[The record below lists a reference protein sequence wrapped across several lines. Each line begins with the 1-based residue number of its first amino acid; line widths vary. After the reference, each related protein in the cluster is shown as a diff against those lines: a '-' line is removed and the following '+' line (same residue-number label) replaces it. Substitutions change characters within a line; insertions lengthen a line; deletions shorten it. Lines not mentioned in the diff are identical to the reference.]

1 MEDRQTRL
9 FLALILSMGIWM
21 GVNYFFFPNTSIKK
35 NTETK
40 QTQSDKTS
48 ENTKQQITSG
58 KTKESNSAD
67 PVVQKEKIT
76 PFDTKKSFIVTDS
89 YIVEFSSLGGKISK
103 FYMKDFT
110 GPNGELIQV
119 ARKNPETVVV
129 DGKSYQAV
137 ELSREKGFDFNFSDS
152 LNELPDS
159 EWNQISFSLEENK
172 TDGSS
177 AYIRFIAL
185 SLDKT
190 YQLTKTFLF
199 FKSENYFKVT
209 FSITNLTK
217 EKLSFASQK
226 NVRYLRTF
234 GSLGP
239 YPKDRPLSDRD
250 TANFFRFYYLG
261 GSFQDTLDGSSS
273 VGFWSSVGN
282 FFTGNSGTDE
292 SFSIKTDKE
301 SGVDFA
307 GTGSRYFIAVA
318 DPLDHKPHGIV
329 LDNRPKNESG
339 TVLVY
344 DNILLNPGEN
354 YNLDFA
360 SYVGIRESEGMA
372 FKNPEL
378 DPSQSKNSPFV
389 GLSSDLNK
397 SFNQGITTPF
407 RNGIIWILKQI
418 YRFTIPNYGWSII
431 IFAILFK
438 LVFYPLNQKQA
449 DSMKKMQELSPQLKT
464 INEKFANDP
473 KMRQQKTMEL
483 YKKNNVNPVG
493 GCLPMVIQ
501 IPIFIALYTAFS
513 DTIDLWNSPFL
524 WVKDLSEPD
533 VIWTSPAIPYF
544 TQTGIGLN
552 LLALLMVGTQVFQTR
567 MTSVSMD
574 PNQKM
579 LMYVMPVMML
589 YIFWNMPSGVTLY
602 WTFQNVL
609 SIGQQWITNHLKKT
623 EEKKKAKV

>member
-1 MEDRQTRL
+1 MEDRQSRL

-21 GVNYFFFPNTSIKK
+21 GVNYFFFPSAPN
-35 NTETK
+35 
-40 QTQSDKTS
+40 KTS
-48 ENTKQQITSG
+48 ETKKTNLDKPSDKKQDQVQ
-58 KTKESNSAD
+58 TKEKKESLPSKEIKRIPSENKKTL
-67 PVVQKEKIT
+67 VVTE
-76 PFDTKKSFIVTDS
+76 S
-89 YIVEFSSLGGKISK
+89 YVVELSSLGGRISK
-103 FYMKDFT
+103 FYVKDFT
-110 GPNGELIQV
+110 APSGELVQV
-119 ARKNPETVVV
+119 ARKDPETLTVG
-129 DGKSYQAV
+129 GKTYYGV
-137 ELSREKGFDFNFSDS
+137 ELSREKGFDFNFTDS

-159 EWNQISFSLEENK
+159 EWNRISFSLEENK
-172 TDGSS
+172 TDRSVVFS
-177 AYIRFIAL
+177 AF
-185 SLDKT
+185 SPDKT
-190 YQLTKTFLF
+190 YQLKKTFRF
-199 FKSENYFKVT
+199 FNGENYFKVT
-209 FSITNLTK
+209 VSVVNLTR

-226 NVRYLRTF
+226 NTQYLRTF

-239 YPKDRPLSDRD
+239 FPKDRPLNDRD
-250 TANFFRFYYLG
+250 TANFFRFYHLG
-261 GSFQDTLDGSSS
+261 GSFNDTLDGSSS
-273 VGFWSSVGN
+273 VGFWSSIGN
-282 FFTGNSGTDE
+282 FFTGNSGADE
-292 SFSIKTDKE
+292 SFSLKTSTE
-301 SGVDFA
+301 GVDFA

-318 DPLDHKPHGIV
+318 DPLDHKPQGIV

-339 TVLVY
+339 AVLVY
-344 DNILLNPGEN
+344 NNITLGPGEV
-354 YNLDFA
+354 YDLDFA
-360 SYVGIRESEGMA
+360 SYVGIRESIGMV
-372 FKNPEL
+372 FHDPEL
-378 DPSQSKNSPFV
+378 DPNQTKNSPFA
-389 GLSSDLNK
+389 GLSSDLGK
-397 SFNQGITTPF
+397 SFNQGMTAPF
-407 RNGIIWILKQI
+407 RNGIIWVLKQI

-449 DSMKKMQELSPQLKT
+449 DSMKKMQELGPQLKT

-473 KMRQQKTMEL
+473 KIRQQKTMEL

-501 IPIFIALYTAFS
+501 IPIFIALYSAFS

-552 LLALLMVGTQVFQTR
+552 LLALLMVGTQIFQTR

-602 WTFQNVL
+602 WTFQNIL

-623 EEKKKAKV
+623 EEKKKTA

>member
-1 MEDRQTRL
+1 MEDRQSRL

-21 GVNYFFFPNTSIKK
+21 GVNYFFFPSAPN
-35 NTETK
+35 
-40 QTQSDKTS
+40 KTS
-48 ENTKQQITSG
+48 ETKKTNLDKPSDKKQDQVQ
-58 KTKESNSAD
+58 TKEKKESLPSKEIKRIPSENKKTL
-67 PVVQKEKIT
+67 VVTE
-76 PFDTKKSFIVTDS
+76 S
-89 YIVEFSSLGGKISK
+89 YVVELSSLGGRISK
-103 FYMKDFT
+103 FYVKDFT
-110 GPNGELIQV
+110 APSGELVQV
-119 ARKNPETVVV
+119 ARKDPETLTV
-129 DGKSYQAV
+129 DGKTYYGV
-137 ELSREKGFDFNFSDS
+137 ELSREKGFDFNFTDS

-159 EWNQISFSLEENK
+159 EWNRISFSLEENK
-172 TDGSS
+172 TDRSVVFS
-177 AYIRFIAL
+177 AF
-185 SLDKT
+185 SPDKT
-190 YQLTKTFLF
+190 YQLKKTFRF
-199 FKSENYFKVT
+199 FNGENYFKVT
-209 FSITNLTK
+209 VSVVNLTK

-226 NVRYLRTF
+226 NIQYLRTF

-239 YPKDRPLSDRD
+239 FPKDRPLNDRD
-250 TANFFRFYYLG
+250 TANFFRFYHLG
-261 GSFQDTLDGSSS
+261 GSFNDTLDGSSS
-273 VGFWSSVGN
+273 VGFWSSIGN
-282 FFTGNSGTDE
+282 FFTGNSGADE
-292 SFSIKTDKE
+292 SFSLKTSTE
-301 SGVDFA
+301 GIDFA

-318 DPLDHKPHGIV
+318 DPLDHKPQGIV

-339 TVLVY
+339 AVLVY
-344 DNILLNPGEN
+344 NNITLGPGEV
-354 YNLDFA
+354 YDLDFA
-360 SYVGIRESEGMA
+360 SYVGIRESIGMV
-372 FKNPEL
+372 FHDPEL
-378 DPSQSKNSPFV
+378 DPNQTKNSPFA
-389 GLSSDLNK
+389 GLSSDLGK
-397 SFNQGITTPF
+397 SFNQGMTAPF
-407 RNGIIWILKQI
+407 RNGIIWVLKQI

-449 DSMKKMQELSPQLKT
+449 DSMKKMQELGPQLKT

-473 KMRQQKTMEL
+473 KIRQQKTMEL

-501 IPIFIALYTAFS
+501 IPIFIALYSAFS

-552 LLALLMVGTQVFQTR
+552 LLALLMVGTQIFQTR

-602 WTFQNVL
+602 WTFQNIL

-623 EEKKKAKV
+623 EEKKKTA

>member
-1 MEDRQTRL
+1 MEDRQSRL

-21 GVNYFFFPNTSIKK
+21 GVNYFFFPSAPN
-35 NTETK
+35 
-40 QTQSDKTS
+40 KTS
-48 ENTKQQITSG
+48 ETKKTNLDKPSDKKQDQVQ
-58 KTKESNSAD
+58 TKEKKESLPSKEIKRIPSENKKTL
-67 PVVQKEKIT
+67 VVTE
-76 PFDTKKSFIVTDS
+76 S
-89 YIVEFSSLGGKISK
+89 YVVELSSLGGRISK
-103 FYMKDFT
+103 FYVKDFT
-110 GPNGELIQV
+110 APSGELVQV
-119 ARKNPETVVV
+119 ARKDPETLTV
-129 DGKSYQAV
+129 DGKTYYGV
-137 ELSREKGFDFNFSDS
+137 ELSREKGFDFNFTDS

-159 EWNQISFSLEENK
+159 EWNRISFSLEENK
-172 TDGSS
+172 TDRSVVFS
-177 AYIRFIAL
+177 AF
-185 SLDKT
+185 SPDKT
-190 YQLTKTFLF
+190 YQLKKTFRF
-199 FKSENYFKVT
+199 FNRENYFKVT
-209 FSITNLTK
+209 VSVVNLTR

-226 NVRYLRTF
+226 NTQYLRTF

-239 YPKDRPLSDRD
+239 FPKDRPLNDRD
-250 TANFFRFYYLG
+250 TANFFRFYHLG
-261 GSFQDTLDGSSS
+261 GSFNDTLDGSSS
-273 VGFWSSVGN
+273 VGFWSSIGN
-282 FFTGNSGTDE
+282 FFTGNSGADE
-292 SFSIKTDKE
+292 SFSLKTSTE
-301 SGVDFA
+301 GVDFA

-318 DPLDHKPHGIV
+318 DPLDHKPQGIV

-339 TVLVY
+339 AVLVY
-344 DNILLNPGEN
+344 NNITLGPGEV
-354 YNLDFA
+354 YDLDFA
-360 SYVGIRESEGMA
+360 SYVGIRESIGMV
-372 FKNPEL
+372 FHDPEL
-378 DPSQSKNSPFV
+378 DPNQTKNSPFA
-389 GLSSDLNK
+389 GLSSDLGK
-397 SFNQGITTPF
+397 SFNQGMTAPF
-407 RNGIIWILKQI
+407 RNGIIWVLKQI

-449 DSMKKMQELSPQLKT
+449 DSMKKMQELGPQLKT

-473 KMRQQKTMEL
+473 KIRQQKTMEL

-501 IPIFIALYTAFS
+501 IPIFIALYSAFS

-552 LLALLMVGTQVFQTR
+552 LLALLMVGTQIFQTR

-602 WTFQNVL
+602 WTFQNIL

-623 EEKKKAKV
+623 EEKKKTA

>member
-1 MEDRQTRL
+1 MEDRQSRL

-21 GVNYFFFPNTSIKK
+21 GVNYFFFPSAP
-35 NTETK
+35 
-40 QTQSDKTS
+40 DKTS
-48 ENTKQQITSG
+48 ETKKTNLDKPSDKKQDQVQ
-58 KTKESNSAD
+58 TKEKKESLPSKEIKKIPSENKKTL
-67 PVVQKEKIT
+67 VVTE
-76 PFDTKKSFIVTDS
+76 S
-89 YIVEFSSLGGKISK
+89 YIVELSSLGGRISK
-103 FYMKDFT
+103 FYVKDFT
-110 GPNGELIQV
+110 APSGELVQV
-119 ARKNPETVVV
+119 ARKDPETLTV
-129 DGKSYQAV
+129 DGKTYYGV
-137 ELSREKGFDFNFSDS
+137 ELSREKGFDFNFTDS

-159 EWNQISFSLEENK
+159 EWNRISFSLEENK
-172 TDGSS
+172 TDRSVVFS
-177 AYIRFIAL
+177 AF
-185 SLDKT
+185 SPDKT
-190 YQLTKTFLF
+190 YQLKKTFRF
-199 FKSENYFKVT
+199 FNGENYFKVT
-209 FSITNLTK
+209 VSVINLTK
-217 EKLSFASQK
+217 EKFSFASQK
-226 NVRYLRTF
+226 NTQYLRTF

-239 YPKDRPLSDRD
+239 FPKDRPLNDRD
-250 TANFFRFYYLG
+250 TANFFRFYHLG
-261 GSFQDTLDGSSS
+261 GSFNDTLDGSSS
-273 VGFWSSVGN
+273 VGFWSSIGN
-282 FFTGNSGTDE
+282 FFTGSSGADE
-292 SFSIKTDKE
+292 SFSLKISTE
-301 SGVDFA
+301 GVDFA

-318 DPLDHKPHGIV
+318 DPLDHKPQGIV

-339 TVLVY
+339 AVLVY
-344 DNILLNPGEN
+344 NNISLGPGEV
-354 YNLDFA
+354 YDLDFA
-360 SYVGIRESEGMA
+360 SYVGIRESVGMI
-372 FKNPEL
+372 FRDPEL
-378 DPSQSKNSPFV
+378 DPNQTKNSPFA
-389 GLSSDLNK
+389 GLSSDLGK
-397 SFNQGITTPF
+397 SFNQGMTAPF
-407 RNGIIWILKQI
+407 RNGIIWVLKQI

-449 DSMKKMQELSPQLKT
+449 DSMKKMQELGPQLKT

-501 IPIFIALYTAFS
+501 IPIFIALYSAFS

-552 LLALLMVGTQVFQTR
+552 LLALLMVGTQIFQTR

-602 WTFQNVL
+602 WTFQNIL

-623 EEKKKAKV
+623 EERKKTV

>member
-1 MEDRQTRL
+1 MEDRQSRL

-21 GVNYFFFPNTSIKK
+21 GVNYFFFPSTPK
-35 NTETK
+35 
-40 QTQSDKTS
+40 KTS
-48 ENTKQQITSG
+48 E
-58 KTKESNSAD
+58 TKEANVDKPSDKKQN
-67 PVVQKEKIT
+67 QIQTEEKKEPQIALPSKETKII
-76 PFDTKKSFIVTDS
+76 PFENKKTLVATES
-89 YIVEFSSLGGKISK
+89 YIVELSSLGGRISK
-103 FYMKDFT
+103 FYVKDFT
-110 GPNGELIQV
+110 GPNGELVQV
-119 ARKNPETVVV
+119 ARKDPEILVV
-129 DGKSYQAV
+129 DGKTYYGV
-137 ELSREKGFDFNFSDS
+137 ELSREKGFDFNFTDS

-159 EWNQISFSLEENK
+159 EWNRIPFSLAENK
-172 TDGSS
+172 ADHSVVFS
-177 AYIRFIAL
+177 AF
-185 SLDKT
+185 SPDKT
-190 YQLTKTFLF
+190 YQLKKTFRF
-199 FKSENYFKVT
+199 FDRENYFKVT
-209 FSITNLTK
+209 VSIINLTK

-226 NVRYLRTF
+226 NIQYLRTF

-239 YPKDRPLSDRD
+239 FPKDRPLNDRD
-250 TANFFRFYYLG
+250 TANFFRFYHLD
-261 GSFQDTLDGSSS
+261 GSFNDTLDGSSS
-273 VGFWSSVGN
+273 VGFWSSIGN
-282 FFTGNSGTDE
+282 FFTGNSGVDE
-292 SFSIKTDKE
+292 SFSLKTSRE
-301 SGVDFA
+301 GVDFA

-318 DPLDHKPHGIV
+318 DPLDHKPQGII

-339 TVLVY
+339 AVLVY
-344 DNILLNPGEN
+344 DNITLGSGEI
-354 YNLDFA
+354 YDLDFA
-360 SYVGIRESEGMA
+360 SYVGIRESIGMV
-372 FKNPEL
+372 FHDPEL
-378 DPSQSKNSPFV
+378 DPAQTKNSPFA

-407 RNGIIWILKQI
+407 RNGIIWVLKQI

-449 DSMKKMQELSPQLKT
+449 NSMKKMQELSPQLKT
-464 INEKFANDP
+464 INEKFANDS
-473 KMRQQKTMEL
+473 KVRQQKTMEL

-552 LLALLMVGTQVFQTR
+552 LLALLMVGTQIFQTR

-609 SIGQQWITNHLKKT
+609 SIGQQWVTNHLKKT
-623 EEKKKAKV
+623 EEKKKAV

>member
-1 MEDRQTRL
+1 MEDRQSRL

-21 GVNYFFFPNTSIKK
+21 GVNYFFFPSAPPKK
-35 NTETK
+35 TPETK
-40 QTQSDKTS
+40 EATSDKPS
-48 ENTKQQITSG
+48 DNKKENKTQTE
-58 KTKESNSAD
+58 KTKEAQITA
-67 PVVQKEKIT
+67 PVKEVKVAPSDI
-76 PFDTKKSFIVTDS
+76 KKTNIVTDS
-89 YIVEFSSLGGKISK
+89 YIVEFSSLGGRISK
-103 FYMKDFT
+103 FYVKDYV
-110 GPNGELIQV
+110 GPNGDLMQV

-137 ELSREKGFDFNFSDS
+137 ELSREKGFDFNFVNS
-152 LNELPDS
+152 LNQLPESD
-159 EWNQISFSLEENK
+159 WNEIPFALEEDKAN
-172 TDGSS
+172 SS
-177 AYIRFIAL
+177 LVFSAV
-185 SLDKT
+185 SPD
-190 YQLTKTFLF
+190 KTFLLKKQYRF
-199 FKSENYFKVT
+199 YPGENYFKISLFIV
-209 FSITNLTK
+209 NLTK

-226 NVRYLRTF
+226 STQYLRTF

-239 YPKDRPLSDRD
+239 LPKDRALNDRD
-250 TANFFRFYYLG
+250 TANFFRFYHIG
-261 GSFQDTLDGSSS
+261 GSFNDTLDGSSS
-273 VGFWSSVGN
+273 LGFWSSVGN
-282 FFTGNSGTDE
+282 FFTGNSGADE
-292 SFSIKTDKE
+292 TFSVKTNAE

-318 DPLDHKPHGIV
+318 DPLDHKPQGIV
-329 LDNRPKNESG
+329 LDNRTKNETG
-339 TVLVY
+339 AVLLY
-344 DNILLNPGEN
+344 DNISLTPGET
-354 YNLDFA
+354 YNLDFGT
-360 SYVGIRESEGMA
+360 YVGVRESEGMV
-372 FKNPEL
+372 FRNPEL
-378 DPSQSKNSPFV
+378 DPNQAKNSPFA
-389 GLSSDLNK
+389 GLSADLNK
-397 SFNQGITTPF
+397 SFNQGMTTPF
-407 RNGIIWILKQI
+407 RNGIIWVLKKI
-418 YRFTIPNYGWSII
+418 YQFTVPNYGWSII

-544 TQTGIGLN
+544 TQTGLGLN
-552 LLALLMVGTQVFQTR
+552 LLALLMVGTQIFQTR

-602 WTFQNVL
+602 WTFQNIL
-609 SIGQQWITNHLKKT
+609 SIAQQWITNHLKKT
-623 EEKKKAKV
+623 EEKKKAKA

>member
-1 MEDRQTRL
+1 M
-9 FLALILSMGIWM
+9 
-21 GVNYFFFPNTSIKK
+21 N
-35 NTETK
+35 
-40 QTQSDKTS
+40 
-48 ENTKQQITSG
+48 
-58 KTKESNSAD
+58 
-67 PVVQKEKIT
+67 
-76 PFDTKKSFIVTDS
+76 
-89 YIVEFSSLGGKISK
+89 
-103 FYMKDFT
+103 
-110 GPNGELIQV
+110 
-119 ARKNPETVVV
+119 
-129 DGKSYQAV
+129 
-137 ELSREKGFDFNFSDS
+137 
-152 LNELPDS
+152 
-159 EWNQISFSLEENK
+159 
-172 TDGSS
+172 
-177 AYIRFIAL
+177 
-185 SLDKT
+185 
-190 YQLTKTFLF
+190 
-199 FKSENYFKVT
+199 
-209 FSITNLTK
+209 
-217 EKLSFASQK
+217 
-226 NVRYLRTF
+226 
-234 GSLGP
+234 
-239 YPKDRPLSDRD
+239 DRD
-250 TANFFRFYYLG
+250 TANFFRFYHLD
-261 GSFQDTLDGSSS
+261 GSFNDTLDGSSS
-273 VGFWSSVGN
+273 VGFWSSIGN
-282 FFTGNSGTDE
+282 FFTGNSGVDE
-292 SFSIKTDKE
+292 SFSLKTGTE
-301 SGVDFA
+301 GVDFA

-318 DPLDHKPHGIV
+318 DPLDHKPQGIV

-339 TVLVY
+339 VVLVY
-344 DNILLNPGEN
+344 NNITLGSGEV
-354 YNLDFA
+354 YDLDFA
-360 SYVGIRESEGMA
+360 SYVGIRESIGMV
-372 FKNPEL
+372 FHDPEL
-378 DPSQSKNSPFV
+378 DPGQTKNSPFT

-397 SFNQGITTPF
+397 SFNQGMTAPF
-407 RNGIIWILKQI
+407 RNGIIWVLKQI

-473 KMRQQKTMEL
+473 KVRQQKTMEL

-552 LLALLMVGTQVFQTR
+552 LLALLMVGTQIFQTR

-609 SIGQQWITNHLKKT
+609 SIGQQWVTNHLKKT
-623 EEKKKAKV
+623 EEKRKAV

>member
-1 MEDRQTRL
+1 MEDRQSRL

-21 GVNYFFFPNTSIKK
+21 GVNYFFFPSAPN
-35 NTETK
+35 
-40 QTQSDKTS
+40 KTS
-48 ENTKQQITSG
+48 ETKKTNLDKPSDKKQDQVQ
-58 KTKESNSAD
+58 TKEKKESLPSKEIKRIPSENRKTL
-67 PVVQKEKIT
+67 VVTE
-76 PFDTKKSFIVTDS
+76 S
-89 YIVEFSSLGGKISK
+89 YVVELSSLGGRISK
-103 FYMKDFT
+103 FYVKDFT
-110 GPNGELIQV
+110 APSGELVQV
-119 ARKNPETVVV
+119 ARKDPETLTV
-129 DGKSYQAV
+129 DGKTYYGV
-137 ELSREKGFDFNFSDS
+137 ELSREKGFDFNFTDS

-159 EWNQISFSLEENK
+159 EWNRISFSLEENK
-172 TDGSS
+172 TDRSVVFS
-177 AYIRFIAL
+177 AF
-185 SLDKT
+185 SPDKT
-190 YQLTKTFLF
+190 YQLKKTFRF
-199 FKSENYFKVT
+199 FNGENYFKVT
-209 FSITNLTK
+209 VSVVNLTK

-226 NVRYLRTF
+226 NIQYLRTF

-239 YPKDRPLSDRD
+239 FPKDRPLNDRD
-250 TANFFRFYYLG
+250 TANFFRFYHLG
-261 GSFQDTLDGSSS
+261 GSFNDTLDGSSS
-273 VGFWSSVGN
+273 VGFWSSIGN
-282 FFTGNSGTDE
+282 FFTGNSGADE
-292 SFSIKTDKE
+292 SFSLKTSTE
-301 SGVDFA
+301 GVDFA

-318 DPLDHKPHGIV
+318 DPLDHKPQGIV

-339 TVLVY
+339 AVLVY
-344 DNILLNPGEN
+344 NNITLGPGEV
-354 YNLDFA
+354 YDLDFA
-360 SYVGIRESEGMA
+360 SYVGIRESIGMV
-372 FKNPEL
+372 FHDPEL
-378 DPSQSKNSPFV
+378 DPNQTKNSPFA
-389 GLSSDLNK
+389 GLSSDLGK
-397 SFNQGITTPF
+397 SFNQGMTAPF
-407 RNGIIWILKQI
+407 RNGIIWVLKQI

-449 DSMKKMQELSPQLKT
+449 DSMKKMQELGPQLKT

-473 KMRQQKTMEL
+473 KIRQQKTMEL

-501 IPIFIALYTAFS
+501 IPIFIALYSAFS

-552 LLALLMVGTQVFQTR
+552 LLALLMVGTQIFQTR

-602 WTFQNVL
+602 WTFQNIL

-623 EEKKKAKV
+623 EEKKKTV

>member
-1 MEDRQTRL
+1 MEDRQSRL

-21 GVNYFFFPNTSIKK
+21 GVNYFFFPNTSTKK

-48 ENTKQQITSG
+48 ENTKQQIVSE
-58 KTKESNSAD
+58 KTKESNSIGPA
-67 PVVQKEKIT
+67 VQKEKIT
-76 PFDTKKSFIVTDS
+76 PSDAKKNFIVTDS
-89 YIVEFSSLGGKISK
+89 YIVEFSSLGGRISK
-103 FYMKDFT
+103 FYVKDFT
-110 GPNGELIQV
+110 SPNGELIQV
-119 ARKNPETVVV
+119 ARKNPETIVV

-137 ELSREKGFDFNFSDS
+137 ELSRDKGFDFNFSDS
-152 LNELPDS
+152 LVEISDS
-159 EWNQISFSLEENK
+159 PWNYIQFSLTEDKINHIVSFSAVSP
-172 TDGSS
+172 DRS
-177 AYIRFIAL
+177 
-185 SLDKT
+185 
-190 YQLTKTFLF
+190 YQLKKEFRF
-199 FKSENYFKVT
+199 YPSENYFKL
-209 FSITNLTK
+209 SISIVNLSN

-226 NVRYLRTF
+226 NIRYLRTF

-239 YPKDRPLSDRD
+239 YPKDRPLTDRD
-250 TANFFRFYYLG
+250 TANFFRFYHLG

-301 SGVDFA
+301 SGLDFA

-318 DPLDHKPHGIV
+318 DPLDHKPQGIV

-339 TVLVY
+339 AVLVY
-344 DNILLNPGEN
+344 DNILLSPGEK

-378 DPSQSKNSPFV
+378 DPSQVKNSPFV

>member
-1 MEDRQTRL
+1 MEDRQSRL

-21 GVNYFFFPNTSIKK
+21 GVNYFFFPSAPN
-35 NTETK
+35 
-40 QTQSDKTS
+40 KTS
-48 ENTKQQITSG
+48 ETKKTNLDKPSDKKQDQVQ
-58 KTKESNSAD
+58 TKEKKESLPSKEIKRIPSENKKTL
-67 PVVQKEKIT
+67 VVTE
-76 PFDTKKSFIVTDS
+76 S
-89 YIVEFSSLGGKISK
+89 YVVELSSLGGRISK
-103 FYMKDFT
+103 FYVKDFT
-110 GPNGELIQV
+110 APSGELVQV
-119 ARKNPETVVV
+119 ARKDPETLTV
-129 DGKSYQAV
+129 DGKTYYGV
-137 ELSREKGFDFNFSDS
+137 ELSREKGFDFNFTDS

-159 EWNQISFSLEENK
+159 EWNRISFSLEENK
-172 TDGSS
+172 TDRSVVFS
-177 AYIRFIAL
+177 AF
-185 SLDKT
+185 SPDKT
-190 YQLTKTFLF
+190 YQLKKTFRF
-199 FKSENYFKVT
+199 FNGENYFKVT
-209 FSITNLTK
+209 VSVVNLTK

-226 NVRYLRTF
+226 NIQYLRTF

-239 YPKDRPLSDRD
+239 FPKDRPLNDRD
-250 TANFFRFYYLG
+250 TANFFRFYHLG
-261 GSFQDTLDGSSS
+261 GSFNDTLDGSSS
-273 VGFWSSVGN
+273 VGFWSSIGN
-282 FFTGNSGTDE
+282 FFTGNSGADE
-292 SFSIKTDKE
+292 SFSLKTSTE
-301 SGVDFA
+301 GVDFA

-318 DPLDHKPHGIV
+318 DPLDHKPQGIV

-339 TVLVY
+339 AVLVY
-344 DNILLNPGEN
+344 NNITLDPGEV
-354 YNLDFA
+354 YDLDFA
-360 SYVGIRESEGMA
+360 SYVGIRESIGMV
-372 FKNPEL
+372 FHDPEL
-378 DPSQSKNSPFV
+378 DPNQTKNSPFA
-389 GLSSDLNK
+389 GLSSDLGK
-397 SFNQGITTPF
+397 SFNQGMTAPF
-407 RNGIIWILKQI
+407 RNGIIWVLKQI

-449 DSMKKMQELSPQLKT
+449 DSMKKMQELGPQLKT

-473 KMRQQKTMEL
+473 KIRQQKTMEL

-501 IPIFIALYTAFS
+501 IPIFIALYSAFS

-552 LLALLMVGTQVFQTR
+552 LLALLMVGTQIFQTR

-602 WTFQNVL
+602 WTFQNIL

-623 EEKKKAKV
+623 EEKKKTA

>member
-1 MEDRQTRL
+1 MEDRQSRL

-21 GVNYFFFPNTSIKK
+21 GVNYFFFPSAPN
-35 NTETK
+35 
-40 QTQSDKTS
+40 KTS
-48 ENTKQQITSG
+48 ETKKTNLDKPSDKKQDQVQ
-58 KTKESNSAD
+58 TKEKKESLPSKEIKRIPSENKKTL
-67 PVVQKEKIT
+67 VVTE
-76 PFDTKKSFIVTDS
+76 S
-89 YIVEFSSLGGKISK
+89 YVVELSSLGGRISK
-103 FYMKDFT
+103 FYVKDFT
-110 GPNGELIQV
+110 APSGELVQV
-119 ARKNPETVVV
+119 ARKDPETLTV
-129 DGKSYQAV
+129 DGKTYYGV
-137 ELSREKGFDFNFSDS
+137 ELSREKGFDFNFTDS

-159 EWNQISFSLEENK
+159 EWNRISFSLEENK
-172 TDGSS
+172 TDRSVVFS
-177 AYIRFIAL
+177 AF
-185 SLDKT
+185 SPDKT
-190 YQLTKTFLF
+190 YQLKKTFRF
-199 FKSENYFKVT
+199 FNGENYFKVT
-209 FSITNLTK
+209 VSVVNLTK

-226 NVRYLRTF
+226 NIQYLRTF

-239 YPKDRPLSDRD
+239 FPKDRPLNDRD
-250 TANFFRFYYLG
+250 TANFFRFYHLG
-261 GSFQDTLDGSSS
+261 GSFNDTLDGSSS
-273 VGFWSSVGN
+273 VGFWSSIGN
-282 FFTGNSGTDE
+282 FFTGNSGADE
-292 SFSIKTDKE
+292 SFSLKTSTE
-301 SGVDFA
+301 GVDFA

-318 DPLDHKPHGIV
+318 DPLDHKPQGIV

-339 TVLVY
+339 AVLVY
-344 DNILLNPGEN
+344 NNITLGPGEV
-354 YNLDFA
+354 YDLDFA
-360 SYVGIRESEGMA
+360 SYVGIRESIGMV
-372 FKNPEL
+372 FHDPEL
-378 DPSQSKNSPFV
+378 DPNQTKNSPFA
-389 GLSSDLNK
+389 GLSSDLGK
-397 SFNQGITTPF
+397 SFNQGMTAPF
-407 RNGIIWILKQI
+407 RNGIIWVLKQI

-449 DSMKKMQELSPQLKT
+449 DSMKKMQELGPQLKT

-473 KMRQQKTMEL
+473 KIRQQKTMEL

-501 IPIFIALYTAFS
+501 IPIFIALYSAFS

-552 LLALLMVGTQVFQTR
+552 LLALLMVGTQIFQTR

-602 WTFQNVL
+602 WTFQNIL

-623 EEKKKAKV
+623 EEKKKTA

>member
-1 MEDRQTRL
+1 MEDRQSRL

-21 GVNYFFFPNTSIKK
+21 GVNYFFFPSAPNKIS
-35 NTETK
+35 ETK
-40 QTQSDKTS
+40 KTNLDKPSDKKQDQVQTKEKKESLPSKEIKRIPS
-48 ENTKQQITSG
+48 ENK
-58 KTKESNSAD
+58 KTLVVTESY
-67 PVVQKEKIT
+67 VVEL
-76 PFDTKKSFIVTDS
+76 
-89 YIVEFSSLGGKISK
+89 SSLGGRISK
-103 FYMKDFT
+103 FYVKDFT
-110 GPNGELIQV
+110 APSGELVQV
-119 ARKNPETVVV
+119 ARKDPETLTV
-129 DGKSYQAV
+129 DGKTYYGV
-137 ELSREKGFDFNFSDS
+137 ELSREKGFDFNFTDS

-159 EWNQISFSLEENK
+159 EWNRISFSLEENK
-172 TDGSS
+172 TDRSVVFS
-177 AYIRFIAL
+177 AF
-185 SLDKT
+185 SPDKT
-190 YQLTKTFLF
+190 YQLKKTFRF
-199 FKSENYFKVT
+199 FNGENYFKVT
-209 FSITNLTK
+209 VSVVNLTK

-226 NVRYLRTF
+226 NIQYLRTF

-239 YPKDRPLSDRD
+239 FPKDRPLNDRD
-250 TANFFRFYYLG
+250 TANFFRFYHLG
-261 GSFQDTLDGSSS
+261 GSFNDTLDGSSS
-273 VGFWSSVGN
+273 VGFWSSIGN
-282 FFTGNSGTDE
+282 FFTGNSGADE
-292 SFSIKTDKE
+292 SFSLKTSTE
-301 SGVDFA
+301 GVDFA

-318 DPLDHKPHGIV
+318 DPLDHKPQGIV

-339 TVLVY
+339 AVLVY
-344 DNILLNPGEN
+344 NNITLGPGEV
-354 YNLDFA
+354 YDLDFA
-360 SYVGIRESEGMA
+360 SYVGIRESIGMV
-372 FKNPEL
+372 FHDPEL
-378 DPSQSKNSPFV
+378 DPNQTKNSPFA
-389 GLSSDLNK
+389 GLSSDLGK
-397 SFNQGITTPF
+397 SFNQGMTAPF

-449 DSMKKMQELSPQLKT
+449 DSMKKMQELGPQLKT

-473 KMRQQKTMEL
+473 KIRQQKTMEL

-501 IPIFIALYTAFS
+501 IPIFIALYSAFS

-552 LLALLMVGTQVFQTR
+552 LLALLMVGTQIFQTR

-602 WTFQNVL
+602 WTFQNIL

-623 EEKKKAKV
+623 EEKKKTA

>member
-1 MEDRQTRL
+1 MEDRQSRL

-21 GVNYFFFPNTSIKK
+21 GVNYFFFPSAPN
-35 NTETK
+35 
-40 QTQSDKTS
+40 KTS
-48 ENTKQQITSG
+48 ETKKTNLDKPSDKKQDQVQ
-58 KTKESNSAD
+58 TKEKKESLPSKEIKRIPSENKKTL
-67 PVVQKEKIT
+67 VVTE
-76 PFDTKKSFIVTDS
+76 S
-89 YIVEFSSLGGKISK
+89 YVVELSSLGGRISK
-103 FYMKDFT
+103 FYVKDFT
-110 GPNGELIQV
+110 APSGELVQV
-119 ARKNPETVVV
+119 ARKDPETLTV
-129 DGKSYQAV
+129 DGKTYYGV
-137 ELSREKGFDFNFSDS
+137 ELSREKGFDFNFTDS

-159 EWNQISFSLEENK
+159 EWNRISFSLEENK
-172 TDGSS
+172 TDRSVVFS
-177 AYIRFIAL
+177 AF
-185 SLDKT
+185 SPDKT
-190 YQLTKTFLF
+190 YQLKKTFRF
-199 FKSENYFKVT
+199 FNGENYFKVT
-209 FSITNLTK
+209 VSVVNLTK

-226 NVRYLRTF
+226 NIQYLRTF

-239 YPKDRPLSDRD
+239 FPKDRPLNDRD
-250 TANFFRFYYLG
+250 TANFFRFYHLG
-261 GSFQDTLDGSSS
+261 GSFNDTLDGSSS
-273 VGFWSSVGN
+273 VGFWSSIGN
-282 FFTGNSGTDE
+282 FFTGNSGADE
-292 SFSIKTDKE
+292 SFSLKTSTE
-301 SGVDFA
+301 GVDFA

-318 DPLDHKPHGIV
+318 DPLDHKPQGIV

-339 TVLVY
+339 AVLVY
-344 DNILLNPGEN
+344 NNITLGPGEV
-354 YNLDFA
+354 YDLDFA
-360 SYVGIRESEGMA
+360 SYVGIRESIGMV
-372 FKNPEL
+372 FHDPEL
-378 DPSQSKNSPFV
+378 DPNQTKNSPFA
-389 GLSSDLNK
+389 GLSSDLGK
-397 SFNQGITTPF
+397 SFNQGMTAPF

-449 DSMKKMQELSPQLKT
+449 DSMKKMQELGPQLKT

-473 KMRQQKTMEL
+473 KIRQQKTMEL

-501 IPIFIALYTAFS
+501 IPIFIALYSAFS

-552 LLALLMVGTQVFQTR
+552 LLALLMVGTQIFQTR

-602 WTFQNVL
+602 WTFQNIL

-623 EEKKKAKV
+623 EEKKKTA

>member
-1 MEDRQTRL
+1 MEDRQSRL

-21 GVNYFFFPNTSIKK
+21 GVNYFFFPSAPN
-35 NTETK
+35 
-40 QTQSDKTS
+40 KTS
-48 ENTKQQITSG
+48 ETKKTNLDKPSDKKQDQVQ
-58 KTKESNSAD
+58 TKEKKESLPSKEIKRIPSENKKTL
-67 PVVQKEKIT
+67 VVTE
-76 PFDTKKSFIVTDS
+76 S
-89 YIVEFSSLGGKISK
+89 YVVELSSLGGRISK
-103 FYMKDFT
+103 FYVKDFT
-110 GPNGELIQV
+110 APSGELVQV
-119 ARKNPETVVV
+119 ARKDPETLTV
-129 DGKSYQAV
+129 DGKTYYGV
-137 ELSREKGFDFNFSDS
+137 ELSREKGFDFNFTDS

-159 EWNQISFSLEENK
+159 EWNRISFSLEENK
-172 TDGSS
+172 TDRSVVFS
-177 AYIRFIAL
+177 AF
-185 SLDKT
+185 SPDKT
-190 YQLTKTFLF
+190 YQLKKTFRF
-199 FKSENYFKVT
+199 FNGENYFKVT
-209 FSITNLTK
+209 VSVVNLTK

-226 NVRYLRTF
+226 NTQYLRTF

-239 YPKDRPLSDRD
+239 FPKDRPLNDRD
-250 TANFFRFYYLG
+250 TANFFRFYHLG
-261 GSFQDTLDGSSS
+261 GSFNDTLDGSSS
-273 VGFWSSVGN
+273 VGFWSSIGN
-282 FFTGNSGTDE
+282 FFTGNSGADE
-292 SFSIKTDKE
+292 SFSLKTSTE
-301 SGVDFA
+301 GVDFA

-318 DPLDHKPHGIV
+318 DPLDHKPQGIV

-339 TVLVY
+339 AVLVY
-344 DNILLNPGEN
+344 NNITLGPGEV
-354 YNLDFA
+354 YDLDFA
-360 SYVGIRESEGMA
+360 SYVGIRESIGMV
-372 FKNPEL
+372 FHDPEL
-378 DPSQSKNSPFV
+378 DPNQTKNSPFA
-389 GLSSDLNK
+389 GLSSDLGK
-397 SFNQGITTPF
+397 SFNQGMTAPF
-407 RNGIIWILKQI
+407 RNGIIWVLKQI

-449 DSMKKMQELSPQLKT
+449 DSMKKMQELGPQLKT

-473 KMRQQKTMEL
+473 KIRQQKTMEL

-501 IPIFIALYTAFS
+501 IPIFIALYSAFS

-552 LLALLMVGTQVFQTR
+552 LLALLMVGTQIFQTR

-602 WTFQNVL
+602 WTFQNIL

-623 EEKKKAKV
+623 EEKKKTV

>member
-1 MEDRQTRL
+1 MEDRQSRL

-21 GVNYFFFPNTSIKK
+21 GVNYFFFPSAPN
-35 NTETK
+35 
-40 QTQSDKTS
+40 KTS
-48 ENTKQQITSG
+48 ETKKTNLDKPSDKKQDQVQ
-58 KTKESNSAD
+58 TKEKKESLPSKEIKRIPSENRKTL
-67 PVVQKEKIT
+67 VVTE
-76 PFDTKKSFIVTDS
+76 S
-89 YIVEFSSLGGKISK
+89 YVVELSSLGGRISK
-103 FYMKDFT
+103 FYVKDFT
-110 GPNGELIQV
+110 APSGELVQV
-119 ARKNPETVVV
+119 ARKDPETLTV
-129 DGKSYQAV
+129 DGKTYYGV
-137 ELSREKGFDFNFSDS
+137 ELSREKGFDFNFTDS

-159 EWNQISFSLEENK
+159 EWNRISFSLEENK
-172 TDGSS
+172 TDRSVVFS
-177 AYIRFIAL
+177 AF
-185 SLDKT
+185 SPDKT
-190 YQLTKTFLF
+190 YQLKKTFRF
-199 FKSENYFKVT
+199 FNGENYFKVT
-209 FSITNLTK
+209 VSVVNLTK

-226 NVRYLRTF
+226 NIQYLRTF

-239 YPKDRPLSDRD
+239 FPKDRPLNDRD
-250 TANFFRFYYLG
+250 TANFFRFYHLG
-261 GSFQDTLDGSSS
+261 GSFNDTLDGSSS
-273 VGFWSSVGN
+273 VGFWSSIGN
-282 FFTGNSGTDE
+282 FFTGNSGADE
-292 SFSIKTDKE
+292 SFSLKTSTE
-301 SGVDFA
+301 GVDFA

-318 DPLDHKPHGIV
+318 DPLDHKPQGIV

-339 TVLVY
+339 AVLVY
-344 DNILLNPGEN
+344 NNITLGPGEV
-354 YNLDFA
+354 YDLDFA
-360 SYVGIRESEGMA
+360 SYVGIRESIGMV
-372 FKNPEL
+372 FHDPEL
-378 DPSQSKNSPFV
+378 DPNQTKNSPFA
-389 GLSSDLNK
+389 GLSSDLGK
-397 SFNQGITTPF
+397 SFNQGMTAPF

-449 DSMKKMQELSPQLKT
+449 DSMKKMQELGPQLKT

-473 KMRQQKTMEL
+473 KIRQQKTMEL

-501 IPIFIALYTAFS
+501 IPIFIALYSAFS

-552 LLALLMVGTQVFQTR
+552 LLALLMVGTQIFQTR

-602 WTFQNVL
+602 WTFQNIL

-623 EEKKKAKV
+623 EEKKKTA

>member
-1 MEDRQTRL
+1 MEDRQSRL

-21 GVNYFFFPNTSIKK
+21 GVNYFFFPSAPN
-35 NTETK
+35 
-40 QTQSDKTS
+40 KTS
-48 ENTKQQITSG
+48 ETKKTNLDKPSDKKQDQVQ
-58 KTKESNSAD
+58 TKEKKESLPSKEIKRIPSENKKTL
-67 PVVQKEKIT
+67 VVTE
-76 PFDTKKSFIVTDS
+76 S
-89 YIVEFSSLGGKISK
+89 YVVELSSLGGRISK
-103 FYMKDFT
+103 FYVKDFT
-110 GPNGELIQV
+110 APSGELVQV
-119 ARKNPETVVV
+119 ARKDPETLTV
-129 DGKSYQAV
+129 DGKTYYGV
-137 ELSREKGFDFNFSDS
+137 ELSREKGFDFNFTDS

-159 EWNQISFSLEENK
+159 EWNRISFSLEENK
-172 TDGSS
+172 TDRSVVFS
-177 AYIRFIAL
+177 AF
-185 SLDKT
+185 SPDKT
-190 YQLTKTFLF
+190 YQLKKTFRF
-199 FKSENYFKVT
+199 FNGENYFKVT
-209 FSITNLTK
+209 VSVVNLTR

-226 NVRYLRTF
+226 NIQYLRTF

-239 YPKDRPLSDRD
+239 FPKDRPLNDRD
-250 TANFFRFYYLG
+250 TANFFRFYHLG
-261 GSFQDTLDGSSS
+261 GSFNDTLDGSSS
-273 VGFWSSVGN
+273 VGFWSSIGN
-282 FFTGNSGTDE
+282 FFTGNSGADE
-292 SFSIKTDKE
+292 SFSLKTSTE
-301 SGVDFA
+301 GVDFA

-318 DPLDHKPHGIV
+318 DPLDHKPQGIV

-339 TVLVY
+339 AVLVY
-344 DNILLNPGEN
+344 NNITLGPGEV
-354 YNLDFA
+354 YDLDFA
-360 SYVGIRESEGMA
+360 SYVGIRESIGMV
-372 FKNPEL
+372 FHDPEL
-378 DPSQSKNSPFV
+378 DPNQTKNSPFA
-389 GLSSDLNK
+389 GLSSDLGK
-397 SFNQGITTPF
+397 SFNQGMTAPF

-449 DSMKKMQELSPQLKT
+449 DSMKKMQELGPQLKT

-473 KMRQQKTMEL
+473 KIRQQKTMEL

-501 IPIFIALYTAFS
+501 IPIFIALYSAFS

-552 LLALLMVGTQVFQTR
+552 LLALLMVGTQIFQTR

-602 WTFQNVL
+602 WTFQNIL

-623 EEKKKAKV
+623 EEKKKTA

>member
-1 MEDRQTRL
+1 MEDRQSRL

-21 GVNYFFFPNTSIKK
+21 GVNYFFFPSAPN
-35 NTETK
+35 
-40 QTQSDKTS
+40 KTS
-48 ENTKQQITSG
+48 ETKKTNLDKPSDKKQDQVQ
-58 KTKESNSAD
+58 TKEKKESLPSKEIKRIPSENKKTL
-67 PVVQKEKIT
+67 VVTE
-76 PFDTKKSFIVTDS
+76 S
-89 YIVEFSSLGGKISK
+89 YVVELSSLGGRISK
-103 FYMKDFT
+103 FYVKDFT
-110 GPNGELIQV
+110 APSGELVQV
-119 ARKNPETVVV
+119 ARKDPETLTV
-129 DGKSYQAV
+129 DGKTYYGV
-137 ELSREKGFDFNFSDS
+137 ELSREKGFDFNFTDS

-159 EWNQISFSLEENK
+159 EWNRISFSLEENK
-172 TDGSS
+172 TDRSVVFS
-177 AYIRFIAL
+177 AF
-185 SLDKT
+185 SPDKT
-190 YQLTKTFLF
+190 YQLKKTFRF
-199 FKSENYFKVT
+199 FNGENYFKVT
-209 FSITNLTK
+209 VSVVNLTR

-226 NVRYLRTF
+226 NTQYLRTF

-239 YPKDRPLSDRD
+239 FPKDRPLNDRD
-250 TANFFRFYYLG
+250 TANFFRFYHLG
-261 GSFQDTLDGSSS
+261 GSFNDTLDGSSS
-273 VGFWSSVGN
+273 VGFWSSIGN
-282 FFTGNSGTDE
+282 FFTGNSGADE
-292 SFSIKTDKE
+292 SFSLKTSTE
-301 SGVDFA
+301 GVDFA

-318 DPLDHKPHGIV
+318 DPLDHKPQGIV

-339 TVLVY
+339 AILVY
-344 DNILLNPGEN
+344 NNITLGPGEV
-354 YNLDFA
+354 YDLDFA
-360 SYVGIRESEGMA
+360 SYVGIRESIGMV
-372 FKNPEL
+372 FHDPEL
-378 DPSQSKNSPFV
+378 DPNQTKNSPFA
-389 GLSSDLNK
+389 GLSSDLGK
-397 SFNQGITTPF
+397 SFNQGMTAPF
-407 RNGIIWILKQI
+407 RNGIIWVLKQI

-449 DSMKKMQELSPQLKT
+449 DSMKKMQELGPQLKT

-473 KMRQQKTMEL
+473 KIRQQKTMEL

-501 IPIFIALYTAFS
+501 IPIFIALYSAFS

-552 LLALLMVGTQVFQTR
+552 LLALLMVGTQIFQTR

-602 WTFQNVL
+602 WTFQNIL

-623 EEKKKAKV
+623 EEKKKTA

>member
-1 MEDRQTRL
+1 MEDRQSRL

-21 GVNYFFFPNTSIKK
+21 GVNYFFFPSAPPKK
-35 NTETK
+35 PSETK
-40 QTQSDKTS
+40 EANSDKPS
-48 ENTKQQITSG
+48 EKKQDQVQTE
-58 KTKESNSAD
+58 KKKESLTAA
-67 PVVQKEKIT
+67 PVQE
-76 PFDTKKSFIVTDS
+76 TKVIPTESKKTLVVTDS
-89 YIVEFSSLGGKISK
+89 YIVEFSSLGGRISK
-103 FYMKDFT
+103 FYMKDH
-110 GPNGELIQV
+110 NGADGQPIQV
-119 ARKNPETVVV
+119 ARKNPETLTV
-129 DGKSYQAV
+129 DGKTYQGV
-137 ELSREKGFDFNFSDS
+137 ELSREKGFDFNFTDS
-152 LNELPDS
+152 LNALPNSD
-159 EWNQISFSLEENK
+159 WNQVSFTMEENK
-172 TDGSS
+172 ADRTVVFS
-177 AYIRFIAL
+177 AL
-185 SLDKT
+185 SSDKT
-190 YQLTKTFLF
+190 YQLKKTFRF
-199 FKSENYFKVT
+199 FPGENYFKVT
-209 FSITNLTK
+209 VSIVNLTK
-217 EKLSFASQK
+217 DKLSFASQK
-226 NVRYLRTF
+226 NTQYLRTF

-239 YPKDRPLSDRD
+239 YPKDRALNDRD
-250 TANFFRFYYLG
+250 TANFFRFYHLG
-261 GSFQDTLDGSSS
+261 GSFNDTLDGSSS

-282 FFTGNSGTDE
+282 FFTGSSGADE
-292 SFSIKTDKE
+292 SFSIKTNSE

-318 DPLDHKPHGIV
+318 DPLDHKPQGVV

-339 TVLVY
+339 AVLLY
-344 DNILLNPGEN
+344 DNIVLSAGET

-360 SYVGIRESEGMA
+360 SYVGIRESVGMI
-372 FKNPEL
+372 FRNPEL
-378 DPSQSKNSPFV
+378 DPNQAKNSPFA

-397 SFNQGITTPF
+397 SFNQGMTTPF
-407 RNGIIWILKQI
+407 RNGIIWVLKQI
-418 YRFTIPNYGWSII
+418 YRFTVPNYGWSII

-552 LLALLMVGTQVFQTR
+552 LLALLMVGTQIFQTR

-574 PNQKM
+574 PNQKV
-579 LMYVMPVMML
+579 LLYVMPVMML

-609 SIGQQWITNHLKKT
+609 SIGQQWITNHMKKT
-623 EEKKKAKV
+623 EEKKKAKA

>member
-1 MEDRQTRL
+1 MEDRQSRL

-21 GVNYFFFPNTSIKK
+21 GVNYFFFPSAPN
-35 NTETK
+35 
-40 QTQSDKTS
+40 KTS
-48 ENTKQQITSG
+48 ETKKTNLDKPSDKKQDQVQ
-58 KTKESNSAD
+58 TKEKKESLPSKEIKRIPSENKKTL
-67 PVVQKEKIT
+67 VVTE
-76 PFDTKKSFIVTDS
+76 S
-89 YIVEFSSLGGKISK
+89 YVVELSSLGGRISK
-103 FYMKDFT
+103 FYVKDFT
-110 GPNGELIQV
+110 APSGELVQV
-119 ARKNPETVVV
+119 ARKDPETLTV
-129 DGKSYQAV
+129 DGKTYYGV
-137 ELSREKGFDFNFSDS
+137 ELSREKGFDFNFTDS

-159 EWNQISFSLEENK
+159 EWNRISFSLEENK
-172 TDGSS
+172 TDRSVVFS
-177 AYIRFIAL
+177 AF
-185 SLDKT
+185 SPDKT
-190 YQLTKTFLF
+190 YQLKKTFRF
-199 FKSENYFKVT
+199 FNGENYFKVT
-209 FSITNLTK
+209 VSVVNLTR

-226 NVRYLRTF
+226 NTQYLRTF

-239 YPKDRPLSDRD
+239 FPKDRPLNDRD
-250 TANFFRFYYLG
+250 TANFFRFYHLG
-261 GSFQDTLDGSSS
+261 GSFNDTLDGSSS
-273 VGFWSSVGN
+273 VGFWSSIGN
-282 FFTGNSGTDE
+282 FFTGNSGADE
-292 SFSIKTDKE
+292 SFSLKTSTE
-301 SGVDFA
+301 GVDFA

-318 DPLDHKPHGIV
+318 DPLDHKPQGIV

-339 TVLVY
+339 AVLVY
-344 DNILLNPGEN
+344 NNITLGPGEV
-354 YNLDFA
+354 YDLDFA
-360 SYVGIRESEGMA
+360 SYVGIRESIGMV
-372 FKNPEL
+372 FHDPEL
-378 DPSQSKNSPFV
+378 DPNQTKNSPFA
-389 GLSSDLNK
+389 GLSSDLGK
-397 SFNQGITTPF
+397 SFNQGMTAPF
-407 RNGIIWILKQI
+407 RNGIIWVLKQI

-449 DSMKKMQELSPQLKT
+449 DSMKKMQELGPQLKT

-473 KMRQQKTMEL
+473 KIRQQKTMEL

-501 IPIFIALYTAFS
+501 IPIFIALYSAFS

-552 LLALLMVGTQVFQTR
+552 LLALLMVGTQIFQTR

-602 WTFQNVL
+602 WTFQNIL

-623 EEKKKAKV
+623 EEKKKTA

>member
-1 MEDRQTRL
+1 MEDRQSRL

-21 GVNYFFFPNTSIKK
+21 GVNYFFFPSAPN
-35 NTETK
+35 
-40 QTQSDKTS
+40 KTS
-48 ENTKQQITSG
+48 ETKKTNLDKPSDKKQDQVQ
-58 KTKESNSAD
+58 TKEKKESLPSKEIKRIPSENKKTL
-67 PVVQKEKIT
+67 VVTE
-76 PFDTKKSFIVTDS
+76 S
-89 YIVEFSSLGGKISK
+89 YVVELSSLGGRISK
-103 FYMKDFT
+103 FYVKDFT
-110 GPNGELIQV
+110 APSGELVQV
-119 ARKNPETVVV
+119 ARKDPETLTV
-129 DGKSYQAV
+129 DGKTYYGV
-137 ELSREKGFDFNFSDS
+137 ELSREKGFDFNFTDS

-159 EWNQISFSLEENK
+159 EWNRISFSLEENK
-172 TDGSS
+172 TDRSVVFS
-177 AYIRFIAL
+177 AF
-185 SLDKT
+185 SPDKT
-190 YQLTKTFLF
+190 YQLKKTFRF
-199 FKSENYFKVT
+199 FNRENYFKVT
-209 FSITNLTK
+209 VSVVNLTK

-226 NVRYLRTF
+226 NTQYLRTF

-239 YPKDRPLSDRD
+239 FPKDRPLNDRD
-250 TANFFRFYYLG
+250 TANFFRFYHLG
-261 GSFQDTLDGSSS
+261 GSFNDTLDGSSS
-273 VGFWSSVGN
+273 VGFWSSIGN
-282 FFTGNSGTDE
+282 FFTGNSGADE
-292 SFSIKTDKE
+292 SFSLKTSTE
-301 SGVDFA
+301 GVDFA

-318 DPLDHKPHGIV
+318 DPLDHKPQGIV

-339 TVLVY
+339 AVLVY
-344 DNILLNPGEN
+344 NNITLGPGEV
-354 YNLDFA
+354 YDLDFA
-360 SYVGIRESEGMA
+360 SYVGIRESIGMV
-372 FKNPEL
+372 FHDPEL
-378 DPSQSKNSPFV
+378 DPNQTKNSPFA
-389 GLSSDLNK
+389 GLSSDLGK
-397 SFNQGITTPF
+397 SFNQGMTAPF
-407 RNGIIWILKQI
+407 RNGIIWVLKQI

-449 DSMKKMQELSPQLKT
+449 DSMKKMQELGPQLKT

-473 KMRQQKTMEL
+473 KIRQQKTMEL

-501 IPIFIALYTAFS
+501 IPIFIALYSAFS

-552 LLALLMVGTQVFQTR
+552 LLALLMVGTQIFQTR

-602 WTFQNVL
+602 WTFQNIL

-623 EEKKKAKV
+623 EEKKKTV

>member
-1 MEDRQTRL
+1 MEDRQSRL

-21 GVNYFFFPNTSIKK
+21 GVNYFFFPSAPN
-35 NTETK
+35 
-40 QTQSDKTS
+40 KTS
-48 ENTKQQITSG
+48 ETKKTNLDKPSDKKQDQVQ
-58 KTKESNSAD
+58 TKEKKESLPSKEIKRIPSENKKTL
-67 PVVQKEKIT
+67 VVTE
-76 PFDTKKSFIVTDS
+76 S
-89 YIVEFSSLGGKISK
+89 YVVELSSLGGRISK
-103 FYMKDFT
+103 FYVKDFT
-110 GPNGELIQV
+110 ALSGELVQV
-119 ARKNPETVVV
+119 ARKDPETLTV
-129 DGKSYQAV
+129 DGKTYYGV
-137 ELSREKGFDFNFSDS
+137 ELSREKGFDFNFTDS

-159 EWNQISFSLEENK
+159 EWNRISFSLEENK
-172 TDGSS
+172 TDRSVVFS
-177 AYIRFIAL
+177 AF
-185 SLDKT
+185 SPDKT
-190 YQLTKTFLF
+190 YQLKKTFRF
-199 FKSENYFKVT
+199 FNRENYFKVT
-209 FSITNLTK
+209 VSVVNLTK

-226 NVRYLRTF
+226 NTQYLRTF

-239 YPKDRPLSDRD
+239 FPKDRPLNDRD
-250 TANFFRFYYLG
+250 TVNFFRFYHLG
-261 GSFQDTLDGSSS
+261 GSFNDTLDGSSS
-273 VGFWSSVGN
+273 VGFWSSIGN
-282 FFTGNSGTDE
+282 FFTGNSGADE
-292 SFSIKTDKE
+292 SFSLKTSTE
-301 SGVDFA
+301 GVDFA

-318 DPLDHKPHGIV
+318 DPLDHKPQGIV

-339 TVLVY
+339 AVLVY
-344 DNILLNPGEN
+344 NNITLGPGEV
-354 YNLDFA
+354 YDLDFA
-360 SYVGIRESEGMA
+360 SYVGIRESIGMV
-372 FKNPEL
+372 FHDPEL
-378 DPSQSKNSPFV
+378 DPNQTKNSPFA
-389 GLSSDLNK
+389 GLSSDLGK
-397 SFNQGITTPF
+397 SFNQGMTAPF
-407 RNGIIWILKQI
+407 RNGIIWVLKQI

-449 DSMKKMQELSPQLKT
+449 DSMKKMQELGPQLKT

-473 KMRQQKTMEL
+473 KIRQQKTMEL

-501 IPIFIALYTAFS
+501 IPIFIALYSAFS

-552 LLALLMVGTQVFQTR
+552 LLALLMVGTQIFQTR

-602 WTFQNVL
+602 WTFQNIL

-623 EEKKKAKV
+623 EEKKKTA

>member
-1 MEDRQTRL
+1 MEDRQSRL

-21 GVNYFFFPNTSIKK
+21 GVNYFFFPSNPPKK
-35 NTETK
+35 TPETK
-40 QTQSDKTS
+40 EANSDKPS
-48 ENTKQQITSG
+48 ETKKTDPAPNEPKKESQITAPVKETKAVPSDVK
-58 KTKESNSAD
+58 KTL
-67 PVVQKEKIT
+67 V
-76 PFDTKKSFIVTDS
+76 VTDS
-89 YIVEFSSLGGKISK
+89 YIVEFSSLGGRISK
-103 FYMKDFT
+103 FYVKDYI
-110 GPNGELIQV
+110 GSDGHMVQV
-119 ARKNPETVVV
+119 ARKNPETLTV
-129 DGKSYQAV
+129 DGKTYQGV
-137 ELSREKGFDFNFSDS
+137 ELSREKGFDFNFTDS
-152 LNELPDS
+152 LNGLPDS
-159 EWNQISFSLEENK
+159 EWNQVSFFMEENK
-172 TDGSS
+172 ANQSVVFTATSP
-177 AYIRFIAL
+177 
-185 SLDKT
+185 DKT
-190 YQLTKTFLF
+190 FQLKKTFRF
-199 FKSENYFKVT
+199 FNNENYFKVS
-209 FSITNLTK
+209 FSITNLTR
-217 EKLSFASQK
+217 EKLAFASPKTTQ
-226 NVRYLRTF
+226 YLRTF

-239 YPKDRPLSDRD
+239 FPKDRPLNDRD
-250 TANFFRFYYLG
+250 TANFFRFYHLG
-261 GSFQDTLDGSSS
+261 GSFNDTLDGSSS

-282 FFTGNSGTDE
+282 FFTGNSGADE
-292 SFSIKTDKE
+292 SFSLKTNAE
-301 SGVDFA
+301 GVDFA

-318 DPLDHKPHGIV
+318 DPLDHKAQGVV

-339 TVLVY
+339 AVLVY
-344 DNILLNPGEN
+344 DNISLSPGET
-354 YNLDFA
+354 YVLDFA
-360 SYVGIRESEGMA
+360 SYVGIRESVGMV

-378 DPSQSKNSPFV
+378 DPNQAKNSPFA

-407 RNGIIWILKQI
+407 RNGIIWVLKQI
-418 YRFTIPNYGWSII
+418 YRFTVPNYGWSII

-473 KMRQQKTMEL
+473 KLRQQKTMEL

-552 LLALLMVGTQVFQTR
+552 LLALLMVGTQIFQTR

-574 PNQKM
+574 PNQKV
-579 LMYVMPVMML
+579 LLYVMPVMML

-602 WTFQNVL
+602 WTFQNIL

-623 EEKKKAKV
+623 EEKKKAKA

>member
-1 MEDRQTRL
+1 MEDRQSRL

-21 GVNYFFFPNTSIKK
+21 GVNYFFFPSAPN
-35 NTETK
+35 
-40 QTQSDKTS
+40 KTS
-48 ENTKQQITSG
+48 ETKKTNLDKPSDKKQDQVQ
-58 KTKESNSAD
+58 TKEKKESLPSKEIKRIPSENKKTL
-67 PVVQKEKIT
+67 VVTE
-76 PFDTKKSFIVTDS
+76 S
-89 YIVEFSSLGGKISK
+89 YVVELSSLGGRISK
-103 FYMKDFT
+103 FYVKDFT
-110 GPNGELIQV
+110 APSGELVQV
-119 ARKNPETVVV
+119 ARKDPETLTV
-129 DGKSYQAV
+129 DGKTYYGV
-137 ELSREKGFDFNFSDS
+137 ELSREKGFDFNFTDS

-159 EWNQISFSLEENK
+159 EWNRISFSLEENK
-172 TDGSS
+172 TDRSVVFS
-177 AYIRFIAL
+177 AF
-185 SLDKT
+185 SPDKT
-190 YQLTKTFLF
+190 YQLKKTFRF
-199 FKSENYFKVT
+199 FNGENYFKVT
-209 FSITNLTK
+209 VSVVNLTK

-226 NVRYLRTF
+226 NTQYLRTF

-239 YPKDRPLSDRD
+239 FPKDRPLNDRD
-250 TANFFRFYYLG
+250 TANFFRFYHLG
-261 GSFQDTLDGSSS
+261 GSFNDTLDGSSS
-273 VGFWSSVGN
+273 VGFWSSIGN
-282 FFTGNSGTDE
+282 FFTGNSGADE
-292 SFSIKTDKE
+292 SFSLKTSTE
-301 SGVDFA
+301 GVDFA

-318 DPLDHKPHGIV
+318 DPLDHKPQGIV

-339 TVLVY
+339 AVLVY
-344 DNILLNPGEN
+344 NNITLGPGEV
-354 YNLDFA
+354 YDLDFA
-360 SYVGIRESEGMA
+360 SYVGIRESIGMV
-372 FKNPEL
+372 FHDPEL
-378 DPSQSKNSPFV
+378 DPNQTKNSPFA
-389 GLSSDLNK
+389 GLSSDLGK
-397 SFNQGITTPF
+397 SFNQGMTAPF
-407 RNGIIWILKQI
+407 RNGIIWVLKQI

-449 DSMKKMQELSPQLKT
+449 DSMKKMQELGPQLKT

-473 KMRQQKTMEL
+473 KIRQQKTMEL

-501 IPIFIALYTAFS
+501 IPIFIALYSAFS

-552 LLALLMVGTQVFQTR
+552 LLALLMVGTQIFQTR

-602 WTFQNVL
+602 WTFQNIL

-623 EEKKKAKV
+623 EEKKKTA

>member
-1 MEDRQTRL
+1 MEDRQSRL

-21 GVNYFFFPNTSIKK
+21 GVNYFFFPNTSTKK

-48 ENTKQQITSG
+48 ENTKQQIVSE
-58 KTKESNSAD
+58 KTKESNSID
-67 PVVQKEKIT
+67 PAVQKEKIT
-76 PFDTKKSFIVTDS
+76 PSDAKKNFIVTDS
-89 YIVEFSSLGGKISK
+89 YIVEFSSLGGRISK
-103 FYMKDFT
+103 FYVKDFT
-110 GPNGELIQV
+110 SPNGELIQV
-119 ARKNPETVVV
+119 ARKNPETIVV

-137 ELSREKGFDFNFSDS
+137 ELSRDKGFDFNFSDS
-152 LNELPDS
+152 LVEISDS
-159 EWNQISFSLEENK
+159 PWNYIQFSLTENKINHIVSFSAVSP
-172 TDGSS
+172 DRS
-177 AYIRFIAL
+177 
-185 SLDKT
+185 
-190 YQLTKTFLF
+190 YQLKKEFRF
-199 FKSENYFKVT
+199 YPSENYFKL
-209 FSITNLTK
+209 SISIVNLSN

-226 NVRYLRTF
+226 NIRYLRTF

-239 YPKDRPLSDRD
+239 YPKDRPLTDRD
-250 TANFFRFYYLG
+250 TANFFRFYHLG

-301 SGVDFA
+301 SGLDFA

-318 DPLDHKPHGIV
+318 DPLDHKPQGIV

-339 TVLVY
+339 AVLVY
-344 DNILLNPGEN
+344 DNILLSPGEK

-378 DPSQSKNSPFV
+378 DPSQVKNSPFV

>member
-1 MEDRQTRL
+1 MEDRQSRL

-21 GVNYFFFPNTSIKK
+21 GVNYFFFPSAPN
-35 NTETK
+35 
-40 QTQSDKTS
+40 KTS
-48 ENTKQQITSG
+48 ETKKTNLDKPSDKKQDQVQ
-58 KTKESNSAD
+58 TKEKKESLPSKEIKRIPSENKKTL
-67 PVVQKEKIT
+67 VVTE
-76 PFDTKKSFIVTDS
+76 S
-89 YIVEFSSLGGKISK
+89 YVVELSSLGGRISK
-103 FYMKDFT
+103 FYVKDFT
-110 GPNGELIQV
+110 APSGELVQV
-119 ARKNPETVVV
+119 ARKDPETLTV
-129 DGKSYQAV
+129 DGKTYYGV
-137 ELSREKGFDFNFSDS
+137 ELSREKGFDFNFTDS

-159 EWNQISFSLEENK
+159 EWNRISFSLEENK
-172 TDGSS
+172 TDRSVVFS
-177 AYIRFIAL
+177 AF
-185 SLDKT
+185 SPDKT
-190 YQLTKTFLF
+190 YQLKKTFRF
-199 FKSENYFKVT
+199 FNGENYFKVT
-209 FSITNLTK
+209 VSVVNLTR

-226 NVRYLRTF
+226 NTQYLRTF

-239 YPKDRPLSDRD
+239 FPKDRPLNDRD
-250 TANFFRFYYLG
+250 TANFFRFYHLG
-261 GSFQDTLDGSSS
+261 GSFNDTLDGSSS
-273 VGFWSSVGN
+273 VGFWSSIGN
-282 FFTGNSGTDE
+282 FFTGNSGADE
-292 SFSIKTDKE
+292 SFSLKTSTE
-301 SGVDFA
+301 GVDFA

-318 DPLDHKPHGIV
+318 DPLYHKPQGIV

-339 TVLVY
+339 AVLVY
-344 DNILLNPGEN
+344 NNITLGPGEV
-354 YNLDFA
+354 YDLDFA
-360 SYVGIRESEGMA
+360 SYVGIRESIGMV
-372 FKNPEL
+372 FHDPEL
-378 DPSQSKNSPFV
+378 DPNQTKNSPFA
-389 GLSSDLNK
+389 GLSSDLGK
-397 SFNQGITTPF
+397 SFNQGMTAPF
-407 RNGIIWILKQI
+407 RNGIIWVLKQI

-449 DSMKKMQELSPQLKT
+449 DSMKKMQELGPQLKT

-473 KMRQQKTMEL
+473 KIRQQKTMEL

-501 IPIFIALYTAFS
+501 IPIFIALYSAFS

-552 LLALLMVGTQVFQTR
+552 LLALLMVGTQIFQTR

-602 WTFQNVL
+602 WTFQNIL

-623 EEKKKAKV
+623 EEKKKTA

>member
-1 MEDRQTRL
+1 MEDRQSRL

-21 GVNYFFFPNTSIKK
+21 GVNYFFFPPAPPKPVA
-35 NTETK
+35 E
-40 QTQSDKTS
+40 
-48 ENTKQQITSG
+48 
-58 KTKESNSAD
+58 TKESNPDKPSDGKKQEKVQTEKKESKIVA
-67 PVVQKEKIT
+67 PVKE
-76 PFDTKKSFIVTDS
+76 TKVVPSDAKKTNVVTDS
-89 YIVEFSSLGGKISK
+89 YIVELSSLGGKISK
-103 FYMKDFT
+103 FYVKDYV
-110 GPNGELIQV
+110 GPDGQLMQV
-119 ARKNPETVVV
+119 ARKNPETVTV
-129 DGKSYQAV
+129 DGKTYQAV
-137 ELSREKGFDFNFSDS
+137 ELSRENGFDFNFSDS
-152 LNELPDS
+152 LNEITQSP
-159 EWNQISFSLEENK
+159 WNQINFSISEDK
-172 TDGSS
+172 TNHVVTFS
-177 AYIRFIAL
+177 AL
-185 SLDKT
+185 SPDKT
-190 YQLTKTFLF
+190 YQLKKDFRF
-199 FKSENYFKVT
+199 FPGENYFKL
-209 FSITNLTK
+209 SIGIVNLTK
-217 EKLSFASQK
+217 DKLAFASQK
-226 NVRYLRTF
+226 NTQYLRAF

-239 YPKDRPLSDRD
+239 LPKDRELNDRD
-250 TANFFRFYYLG
+250 TANFFRFYHLG

-282 FFTGNSGTDE
+282 FFTGNSEADE
-292 SFSIKTDKE
+292 TFTVKTNNE
-301 SGVDFA
+301 SGLDFA

-318 DPLDHKPHGIV
+318 DPLDHKPQGIV
-329 LDNRPKNESG
+329 LDNRPKNETG
-339 TVLVY
+339 AVLLY
-344 DNILLNPGEN
+344 DNIILAPGET
-354 YNLDFA
+354 YNLNFA
-360 SYVGIRESEGMA
+360 SYVGVRERDGMI
-372 FKNPEL
+372 FRSPEL
-378 DPSQSKNSPFV
+378 DPTQAKNSLLA
-389 GLSSDLNK
+389 GLSADLNK

-407 RNGIIWILKQI
+407 RNGIIWVLKKI
-418 YRFTIPNYGWSII
+418 YQFTVPNYGWSII

-473 KMRQQKTMEL
+473 KLRQQKTMEL

-544 TQTGIGLN
+544 TQTGLGLN
-552 LLALLMVGTQVFQTR
+552 LLALLMVGTQIFQTR

-574 PNQKM
+574 PNQKV
-579 LMYVMPVMML
+579 LLYVMPVMML

-623 EEKKKAKV
+623 EEKKKAKA

>member
-1 MEDRQTRL
+1 MEDRQSRL

-21 GVNYFFFPNTSIKK
+21 GVNYFFFPSAPN
-35 NTETK
+35 
-40 QTQSDKTS
+40 KTS
-48 ENTKQQITSG
+48 ETKKTNLDKPSDKKQDQVQ
-58 KTKESNSAD
+58 TKEKKESLPSKEIKRIPSENKKTL
-67 PVVQKEKIT
+67 VVTE
-76 PFDTKKSFIVTDS
+76 S
-89 YIVEFSSLGGKISK
+89 YVVELSSLGGRISK
-103 FYMKDFT
+103 FYVKDFT
-110 GPNGELIQV
+110 APSGELVQV
-119 ARKNPETVVV
+119 ARKDPETLTV
-129 DGKSYQAV
+129 DGKTYYGV
-137 ELSREKGFDFNFSDS
+137 ELSREKGFDFNFTDS

-159 EWNQISFSLEENK
+159 EWNRISFSLEENK
-172 TDGSS
+172 TDRSVVFS
-177 AYIRFIAL
+177 AF
-185 SLDKT
+185 SPDKT
-190 YQLTKTFLF
+190 YQLKKTFRF
-199 FKSENYFKVT
+199 FNGENYFKVT
-209 FSITNLTK
+209 VSVVNLTK

-226 NVRYLRTF
+226 NIQYLRTF

-239 YPKDRPLSDRD
+239 FPKDRPLNDRD
-250 TANFFRFYYLG
+250 TANFFRFYHLG
-261 GSFQDTLDGSSS
+261 GSFNDTLDGSSS
-273 VGFWSSVGN
+273 VGFWSSIGN
-282 FFTGNSGTDE
+282 FFTGNSGADE
-292 SFSIKTDKE
+292 SFSLKTSTE
-301 SGVDFA
+301 GVDFA
-307 GTGSRYFIAVA
+307 GTGSRYFVAVA
-318 DPLDHKPHGIV
+318 DPLDHKPQGIV

-339 TVLVY
+339 AVLVY
-344 DNILLNPGEN
+344 NNITLGPGEV
-354 YNLDFA
+354 YDLDFA
-360 SYVGIRESEGMA
+360 SYVGIRESIGMV
-372 FKNPEL
+372 FHDPEL
-378 DPSQSKNSPFV
+378 DPNQTKNSPFA
-389 GLSSDLNK
+389 GLSSDLGK
-397 SFNQGITTPF
+397 SFNQGMTAPF
-407 RNGIIWILKQI
+407 RNGIIWVLKQI

-449 DSMKKMQELSPQLKT
+449 DSMKKMQELGPQLKT

-473 KMRQQKTMEL
+473 KIRQQKTMEL

-501 IPIFIALYTAFS
+501 IPIFIALYSAFS

-552 LLALLMVGTQVFQTR
+552 LLALLMVGTQIFQTR

-602 WTFQNVL
+602 WTFQNIL

-623 EEKKKAKV
+623 EEKKKTV

>member
-1 MEDRQTRL
+1 MEDRQSRL

-21 GVNYFFFPNTSIKK
+21 GVNYFFFPSAPN
-35 NTETK
+35 
-40 QTQSDKTS
+40 KTS
-48 ENTKQQITSG
+48 ETKKTNLDKPSDKKQDQVQ
-58 KTKESNSAD
+58 TKEKKESLPSKEIKRIPSENKKTL
-67 PVVQKEKIT
+67 VVTE
-76 PFDTKKSFIVTDS
+76 S
-89 YIVEFSSLGGKISK
+89 YVVELSSLGGRISK
-103 FYMKDFT
+103 FYVKDFT
-110 GPNGELIQV
+110 APSGELVQV
-119 ARKNPETVVV
+119 ARKDPETLTV
-129 DGKSYQAV
+129 DGKTYYGV
-137 ELSREKGFDFNFSDS
+137 ELSREKGFDFNFTDS

-159 EWNQISFSLEENK
+159 EWNRISFSLEENK
-172 TDGSS
+172 TDRSVVFS
-177 AYIRFIAL
+177 AF
-185 SLDKT
+185 SPDKT
-190 YQLTKTFLF
+190 YQLKKTFRF
-199 FKSENYFKVT
+199 FNGENYFKVT
-209 FSITNLTK
+209 VSVVNLTK

-226 NVRYLRTF
+226 NTQYLRTF

-239 YPKDRPLSDRD
+239 FPKDRPLNDRD
-250 TANFFRFYYLG
+250 TANFFRFYHLG
-261 GSFQDTLDGSSS
+261 GSFNDTLDGSSS
-273 VGFWSSVGN
+273 VGFWSSIGN
-282 FFTGNSGTDE
+282 FFTGNSGADE
-292 SFSIKTDKE
+292 SFSLKTSTE
-301 SGVDFA
+301 GIDFA

-318 DPLDHKPHGIV
+318 DPLDHKPQGIV

-339 TVLVY
+339 AVLVY
-344 DNILLNPGEN
+344 NNITLGPGEV
-354 YNLDFA
+354 YDLDFA
-360 SYVGIRESEGMA
+360 SYVGIRESIGMV
-372 FKNPEL
+372 FHDPEL
-378 DPSQSKNSPFV
+378 DPNQTKNSPFA
-389 GLSSDLNK
+389 GLSSDLGK
-397 SFNQGITTPF
+397 SFNQGMTAPF
-407 RNGIIWILKQI
+407 RNGIIWVLKQI

-449 DSMKKMQELSPQLKT
+449 DSMKKMQELGPQLKT

-473 KMRQQKTMEL
+473 KIRQQKTMEL

-501 IPIFIALYTAFS
+501 IPIFIALYSAFS

-552 LLALLMVGTQVFQTR
+552 LLALLMVGTQIFQTR

-602 WTFQNVL
+602 WTFQNIL

-623 EEKKKAKV
+623 EEKKKTA

>member
-1 MEDRQTRL
+1 MEDRQSRL

-21 GVNYFFFPNTSIKK
+21 GVNYFFFPSAP
-35 NTETK
+35 
-40 QTQSDKTS
+40 DKTS
-48 ENTKQQITSG
+48 ETKKTNLDKPSDKKQDQVQ
-58 KTKESNSAD
+58 TKEKKESLPSKEIKRIPSENKKTL
-67 PVVQKEKIT
+67 VVTE
-76 PFDTKKSFIVTDS
+76 S
-89 YIVEFSSLGGKISK
+89 YVVELSSLGGRISK
-103 FYMKDFT
+103 FYVKDFT
-110 GPNGELIQV
+110 APSGELVQV
-119 ARKNPETVVV
+119 ARKDPETLTV
-129 DGKSYQAV
+129 DGKTYYGV
-137 ELSREKGFDFNFSDS
+137 ELSREKGFDFNFTDS

-159 EWNQISFSLEENK
+159 EWNRISFSLEENK
-172 TDGSS
+172 TDRSVVFS
-177 AYIRFIAL
+177 AF
-185 SLDKT
+185 SPDKT
-190 YQLTKTFLF
+190 YQLKKTFRF
-199 FKSENYFKVT
+199 FNGENYFKVT
-209 FSITNLTK
+209 VSVVNLTK

-226 NVRYLRTF
+226 NIQYLRTF

-239 YPKDRPLSDRD
+239 FPKDRPLNDRD
-250 TANFFRFYYLG
+250 TANFFRFYHLG
-261 GSFQDTLDGSSS
+261 GSFNDTLDGSSS
-273 VGFWSSVGN
+273 VGFWSSIGN
-282 FFTGNSGTDE
+282 FFTGNSGADE
-292 SFSIKTDKE
+292 SFSLKTSTE
-301 SGVDFA
+301 GVDFA

-318 DPLDHKPHGIV
+318 DPLDHKPQGIV

-339 TVLVY
+339 AVLVY
-344 DNILLNPGEN
+344 NNITLGPGEV
-354 YNLDFA
+354 YDLDFA
-360 SYVGIRESEGMA
+360 SYVGIRESIGMV
-372 FKNPEL
+372 FHDPEL
-378 DPSQSKNSPFV
+378 DPNQTKNSPFA
-389 GLSSDLNK
+389 GLSSDLGK
-397 SFNQGITTPF
+397 SFNQGMTAPF
-407 RNGIIWILKQI
+407 RNGIIWVLKQI

-449 DSMKKMQELSPQLKT
+449 DSMKKMQELGPQLKT

-473 KMRQQKTMEL
+473 KIRQQKTMEL

-501 IPIFIALYTAFS
+501 IPIFIALYSAFS

-552 LLALLMVGTQVFQTR
+552 LLALLMVGTQIFQTR

-602 WTFQNVL
+602 WTFQNIL

-623 EEKKKAKV
+623 EEKKKTA

>member
-1 MEDRQTRL
+1 MEDRQSRL

-21 GVNYFFFPNTSIKK
+21 GVNYFFFPSTSTKK
-35 NTETK
+35 NTEIK

-48 ENTKQQITSG
+48 ENTKQQIISE
-58 KTKESNSAD
+58 KTKESNSID
-67 PVVQKEKIT
+67 PAVQKEKIT
-76 PFDTKKSFIVTDS
+76 PSDAKKNFIVTDS
-89 YIVEFSSLGGKISK
+89 YIVEFSSLGGRISK
-103 FYMKDFT
+103 FYVKDFT
-110 GPNGELIQV
+110 GLNGELIQV
-119 ARKNPETVVV
+119 ARKNPETIVV
-129 DGKSYQAV
+129 DEKSYQAV
-137 ELSREKGFDFNFSDS
+137 ELSRDKGFDFNFSDS
-152 LNELPDS
+152 LVEISDS
-159 EWNQISFSLEENK
+159 PWNYIQFSLTEDKINHIVSFSAVSP
-172 TDGSS
+172 DRS
-177 AYIRFIAL
+177 
-185 SLDKT
+185 
-190 YQLTKTFLF
+190 YQLKKEFRF
-199 FKSENYFKVT
+199 YPSENYFKL
-209 FSITNLTK
+209 SISIVNLSN

-226 NVRYLRTF
+226 NIRYLRTF

-239 YPKDRPLSDRD
+239 YPKDRPLTDRD
-250 TANFFRFYYLG
+250 TANFFRFYHLG

-301 SGVDFA
+301 SGLDFA

-318 DPLDHKPHGIV
+318 DPLDHKPQGIV

-339 TVLVY
+339 AVLVY
-344 DNILLNPGEN
+344 DNILLSPGEK

-378 DPSQSKNSPFV
+378 DPSQAKNSPFV

-473 KMRQQKTMEL
+473 KIRQQKTMEL

-552 LLALLMVGTQVFQTR
+552 LLALLMVGTQVLQTR